1 MQFNRTNASSQSQA
15 TASVDVACRA
25 EQISLPF
32 SKALSPSKL
41 LSSLKNALT
50 ASAIAMSVVL
60 AVSPAAYAWQPGKD
74 GAGNITAANTVINTY
89 YTVPGDLA
97 AGATTIT
104 LSSSAGLS
112 AGDVLMIYQA
122 QGAAINATDTSAY
135 GSISN
140 LGNAGRYEFVS
151 VVSVSGNTVTI
162 GTLCTSGLRF
172 NYTAAGKI
180 QAVRVPQYTSLTV
193 SGTGSITSTP
203 WAGASGGIV
212 AAFVQNAATIGG
224 AGINVS
230 NQGFRGGQVEQST
243 SAFDATVVTAFR
255 SASANDG
262 AEKGEGIAGAIADY
276 DGLNGRYGRGAPAN
290 GGGGGNGH
298 NAGGGGGSNG
308 NNGVAYTGTGNPNT
322 AAQGTSNAGQTVNC
336 WNQEGAGFANS
347 VSSGGGR
354 GGYSFANANADAR
367 TTAPGNAAWGGDQ
380 RDNVGG
386 FGGKPLTNDTAGRL
400 FFGGG
405 GGAGD
410 TNNGNGTAGG
420 SGGGLVF
427 LAAASVSGAG
437 GIQANGQTA
446 ASTPAGGIDAPGG
459 GGGGGSIIVSGTNS
473 ATLNAVG
480 GVGGSQNLNTTES
493 EGPGGGG
500 GGGFIAATGGT
511 QSVAGGANGTTNS
524 PAVDEFIHNG
534 ATVGAAGNAVAGPAL
549 SALPVCTLSG
559 PAVASISNATAFE
572 GNNLVHTVTLS
583 AATTVSTAYPFTL
596 AGNTATAGT
605 DFTATPTFSDG
616 VTLSGGVLT
625 VPAGVTTFTITY
637 PTLTDAV
644 SDNNETT
651 TVTVG
656 GVSGTG
662 TITDSAGTPFFPGGS
677 CPASGSGSGFYQTRQ
692 GITPANTGTVGTAL
706 LNFPAGV
713 LASGGTATNVYG
725 ALIPVGANGIG
736 VRSTDGYLYGLETA
750 SGVPRLVRLGQA
762 GIEVVG
768 DITGGGLPATGFI
781 PTGGAFDSLGRY
793 YFAGQNGAGNIA
805 PSAIYRVDN
814 IPAGAGAVTVSQVY
828 NLSATTVNVGD
839 IAFGPDGNL
848 YGATGS
854 ALFQFVLNE
863 ATSTATVNQKAI
875 TTVGGIG
882 SAFINNDGQFFVYD
896 NGNSALRRVDFSYGP
911 DFVSGTTTTQSPVT
925 INGAPPIPAQGQSTD
940 GASCV
945 NFRADLTVTKTN
957 GVGTLVAGST
967 TTYTLRVTNNGPTLT
982 SSAVFADVVAAG
994 LNKTAIA
1001 CSATPGQCVT
1011 PPTIAQL
1018 ESGSFILPTLG
1029 VGQFYE
1035 ITVTATVTATG
1046 N

>member
-1 MQFNRTNASSQSQA
+1 MYLNTKAHSLLQHIGRIGG
-15 TASVDVACRA
+15 TA
-25 EQISLPF
+25 LF
-32 SKALSPSKL
+32 SML
-41 LSSLKNALT
+41 L
-50 ASAIAMSVVL
+50 VVSTTQD
-60 AVSPAAYAWQPGKD
+60 ADAWQPGKD

-89 YTVPGDLA
+89 YTVPGNLA
-97 AGATTIT
+97 AGDTTIT
-104 LSSSAGLS
+104 LSSTAGLS

-122 QGAAINATDTSAY
+122 QGATIDATDTASY
-135 GSISN
+135 GAITALN
-140 LGNAGRYEFVS
+140 NAGRYEFVS
-151 VVSVSGNTVTI
+151 VVSVTGSTVTI
-162 GTLCTSGLRF
+162 GTFCTAGLRF

-193 SGTGSITSTP
+193 SGAGSITSTP

-212 AAFVQNAATIGG
+212 AAFVQNAATLGG

-230 NQGFRGGQVEQST
+230 GQGFRGGQVEQNTSPTGANVVTTFRST
-243 SAFDATVVTAFR
+243 SG
-255 SASANDG
+255 NDG
-262 AEKGEGIAGAIADY
+262 AEKGESIAGAIAGY
-276 DGLNGRYGRGAPAN
+276 DALNGRYGRGAPAN

-298 NAGGGGGSNG
+298 NSGGGGGSNG
-308 NNGVAYTGTGNPNT
+308 NNGVAYTGTGNPNA
-322 AAQGTSNAGQTVNC
+322 AAQGTSTAAQTANC
-336 WNQEGAGFANS
+336 WDQEAVGFATS
-347 VSSGGGR
+347 TSSGGGR
-354 GGYSFANANADAR
+354 GGYSYASANANAR
-367 TTAPGNAAWGGDQ
+367 NTPPGDAAWGGDR

-386 FGGKPLTNDTAGRL
+386 FGGRPLNNDTAGRL

-410 TNNGNGTAGG
+410 TNNGNGTAGAP
-420 SGGGLVF
+420 GGGLVF
-427 LAAASVSGAG
+427 LAAASASGTG
-437 GIQANGQTA
+437 GIQANGQA
-446 ASTPAGGIDAPGG
+446 AANANGIDAPGG

-473 ATLNAVG
+473 ATLSAAG
-480 GVGGSQNLNTTES
+480 GVGGNQNLNTNES

-500 GGGFIAATGGT
+500 GGGFIAASGGT
-511 QSVAGGANGTTNS
+511 QSVVGGANGSTNS
-524 PAVDEFIHNG
+524 PALDEFIHNG
-534 ATVGAAGNAVAGPAL
+534 ATVGAAGNTTGGPAL

-559 PAVASISNATAFE
+559 PAVASVSNATAFE

-583 AATTVSTAYPFTL
+583 AATTLPATYPFL
-596 AGNTATAGT
+596 LVGNTATAGT
-605 DFTATPTFSDG
+605 DFTATAPVFSNG
-616 VTLSGGVLT
+616 VTLAGGVLT

-637 PTLTDAV
+637 PTLVDAI

-662 TITDSAGTPFFPGGS
+662 TITDSAGTPFFTGGS
-677 CPASGSGSGFYQTRQ
+677 CPTPVSFYQTRQ
-692 GITPANTGTVGTAL
+692 GITPATTGTVGTAL

-713 LASGGTATNVYG
+713 LTSGGTATNVYG
-725 ALIPVGANGIG
+725 ALIPIGANGVG

-750 SGVPRLVRLGQA
+750 SGVPRLVRLGQS

-793 YFAGQNGAGNIA
+793 YFAGQNGGGNLS
-805 PSAIYRVDN
+805 PSAIYRVDS
-814 IPAGAGAVTVSQVY
+814 IPAGTGAVTVSQVY

-854 ALFQFVLNE
+854 ALFQFVLNA

-875 TTVGGIG
+875 SSVGVIG
-882 SAFINNDGQFFVYD
+882 SAFINNGGQFFVYD
-896 NGNSALRRVDFSYGP
+896 NGTSELRRVDFSYGP
-911 DFVSGTTTTQSPVT
+911 DFVSGAATTQAPVV
-925 INGAPPIPAQGQSTD
+925 INGAAPIPAQGQSTD

-945 NFRADLTVTKTN
+945 NFRADLAVTKTN
-957 GVGTLVAGST
+957 GVSTLVAGST
-967 TTYTLRVTNNGPTLT
+967 TTYTVRVTNNGPTLT
-982 SSAVFADVVAAG
+982 SSAVFADVAAPG
-994 LNKTAIA
+994 LNKTAIT

-1018 ESGSFILPTLG
+1018 ESGNFILPTLG

-1035 ITVTATVTATG
+1035 ITITATVTATG

>member
-1 MQFNRTNASSQSQA
+1 MQFNHTSASLQSQI
-15 TASVDVACRA
+15 TAIVQVTDSAKK
-25 EQISLPF
+25 ISPH
-32 SKALSPSKL
+32 SIDRPSSSKL
-41 LSSLKNALT
+41 MKRIKNAVTT
-50 ASAIAMSVVL
+50 AVIATSVMLV
-60 AVSPAAYAWQPGKD
+60 ASPAAYAWQPGKD
-74 GAGNITAANTVINTY
+74 GAGSIAAANTVINTY
-89 YTVPGDLA
+89 YAVPGNLNQGD
-97 AGATTIT
+97 TTIA
-104 LSSSAGLS
+104 LSSAAGLS

-122 QGAAINATDTSAY
+122 QGATIDATNASSY
-135 GSISN
+135 GSISSLN
-140 LGNAGRYEFVS
+140 NAGRYEFVS
-151 VVSVSGNTVTI
+151 VVSVAGNTVTI
-162 GTLCTSGLRF
+162 STFCTAGLRF
-172 NYTAAGKI
+172 NYTATGKI
-180 QAVRVPQYTSLTV
+180 QAVRVPQYTTLTV

-203 WAGASGGIV
+203 WAGTSGGIV

-243 SAFDATVVTAFR
+243 SPVDANVVTSFR
-255 SASANDG
+255 STSANDG
-262 AEKGEGIAGAIADY
+262 AEKGEGIAGAIIDY

-308 NNGVAYTGTGNPNT
+308 NNGVAYTGTGNPN
-322 AAQGTSNAGQTVNC
+322 AGAQGTSTAAQTAAC
-336 WNQEGAGFANS
+336 WNLEGANFATS
-347 VSSGGGR
+347 TSSGGGR
-354 GGYSFANANADAR
+354 GGYSFAGGDGNALTD
-367 TTAPGNAAWGGDQ
+367 APGAAAWGGDQ

-386 FGGKPLTNDTAGRL
+386 FGGKPLSNDTAGRL
-400 FFGGG
+400 FLGGG

-446 ASTPAGGIDAPGG
+446 ASTGAGGIDAPGG
-459 GGGGGSIIVSGTNS
+459 GGGGGSIIISGTNS
-473 ATLNAVG
+473 AALSAAG
-480 GVGGSQNLNTTES
+480 GVGGTQNLNTAES

-511 QSVAGGANGTTNS
+511 QSVAGGANGTTTS
-524 PAVDEFIHNG
+524 PSLSEFIYNG
-534 ATVGAAGNAVAGPAL
+534 ATVGAAGNATGGPAL
-549 SALPVCTLSG
+549 SALPLCTLTG
-559 PAVASISNATAFE
+559 PAVASVSNATAFE
-572 GNNLVHTVTLS
+572 GSNLVHTVTLS
-583 AATTVSTAYPFTL
+583 AATTSPATYPFVL

-605 DFTATPTFSDG
+605 DFTATAPVFSNG
-616 VTLSGGVLT
+616 VTLVGGVLN

-662 TITDSAGTPFFPGGS
+662 TITDAAGTPFFTAGT
-677 CPASGSGSGFYQTRQ
+677 CPADFYQTRQ
-692 GITPANTGTVGTAL
+692 GAAGTAL
-706 LNFPAGV
+706 LNFPASV
-713 LASGGTATNVYG
+713 LTAGGTATNVYG
-725 ALIPVGANGIG
+725 AVIPVGANGIG
-736 VRSTDGYLYGLETA
+736 VRSTDGYLYGLQTNTGIPA
-750 SGVPRLVRLGQA
+750 LVRLGQS

-768 DITGGGLPATGFI
+768 NITGGGLPATGFT
-781 PTGGAFDSLGRY
+781 PTGGAFDALGRY
-793 YFAGQNGAGNIA
+793 YFAGQGGGGNIT
-805 PSAIYRVDN
+805 PSAIYRVDT
-814 IPAGAGAVTVSQVY
+814 IPAGTGAVTVSQVY
-828 NLSATTVNVGD
+828 NLSTATVNVGD

-848 YGATGS
+848 YGATGTGI
-854 ALFQFVLNE
+854 FQFVLNA

-875 TTVGGIG
+875 GTVGGIG

-896 NGNSALRRVDFSYGP
+896 NGNSALRRVDFSYGA
-911 DFVSGTTTTQSPVT
+911 DFITGTAATQSPVT
-925 INGAPPIPAQGQSTD
+925 INGAAPIPSPGESTD

-945 NFRADLTVTKTN
+945 NFRADLAVTKTN
-957 GVGTLVAGST
+957 GVTALVSGST

-982 SSAVFADVVAAG
+982 SSAIFADVAAPG
-994 LNKTAIA
+994 LTKTAIV
-1001 CSATPGQCVT
+1001 CSATPGQCAT
-1011 PPTIAQL
+1011 APTIAQL
-1018 ESGSFILPTLG
+1018 ESGTFTLPTLG

>member
-1 MQFNRTNASSQSQA
+1 MRFNHNNASLQSQA
-15 TASVDVACRA
+15 IVQVTESAKKIAPHQVDRP
-25 EQISLPF
+25 S
-32 SKALSPSKL
+32 SSKL
-41 LSSLKNALT
+41 IRALKNAVAT
-50 ASAIAMSVVL
+50 SVVAMSVVL
-60 AVSPAAYAWQPGKD
+60 AASPAAYAWQPGKD

-89 YTVPGDLA
+89 YTVPGNLA
-97 AGATTIT
+97 AGATTVT
-104 LSSSAGLS
+104 LNSATGLS

-122 QGAAINATDTSAY
+122 QGASINAGASANY
-135 GSISN
+135 GNITALN
-140 LGNAGRYEFVS
+140 NAGRYEFVS
-151 VVSVSGNTVTI
+151 VVSVAGNTVTI
-162 GTLCTSGLRF
+162 GTFCTAGLRF
-172 NYTAAGKI
+172 NYTATGKI

-193 SGTGSITSTP
+193 SGAGSITSTP

-230 NQGFRGGQVEQST
+230 NQGFRGGQVEQNT
-243 SAFDATVVTAFR
+243 SAFDATVVTSFR

-308 NNGVAYTGTGNPNT
+308 NNGVAYTGTGNPN
-322 AAQGTSNAGQTVNC
+322 ANAQGTSDAAQTATC
-336 WNQEGAGFANS
+336 WNLETAGFATS
-347 VSSGGGR
+347 ASSGGGR
-354 GGYSFANANADAR
+354 GGYSFASLNGNAITD
-367 TTAPGNAAWGGDQ
+367 APGAAAWGGDQ

-386 FGGKPLTNDTAGRL
+386 FGGRPLNNDTAGRL
-400 FFGGG
+400 FLGGG

-420 SGGGLVF
+420 RGGGLVF
-427 LAAASVSGAG
+427 LAAASISGAG

-473 ATLNAVG
+473 TDLSAVG
-480 GVGGSQNLNTTES
+480 GVGGTQNLDTAES

-500 GGGFIAATGGT
+500 GGGYIAATGGT
-511 QSVAGGANGTTNS
+511 QSVAGGANGTTTS
-524 PAVDEFIHNG
+524 PSLAEFIYNG
-534 ATVGAAGNAVAGPAL
+534 ATVGAAGNTVGGPAL
-549 SALPVCTLSG
+549 SALPLCTLNG
-559 PAVASISNATAFE
+559 PPVASVSNATVFE
-572 GNNLVHTVTLS
+572 GGNLVHTVTLS
-583 AATTVSTAYPFTL
+583 AATALPATYPFVL
-596 AGNTATAGT
+596 AGNTATAGA
-605 DFTATPTFSDG
+605 DFDATAPVFSDG
-616 VTLSGGVLT
+616 VTLVGGVLN
-625 VPAGVTTFTITY
+625 VPAGVTTFTISY
-637 PTLTDAV
+637 PTLADAI

-651 TVTVG
+651 TVAVG

-662 TITDSAGTPFFPGGS
+662 TITDSAGSPFFPGGS
-677 CPASGSGSGFYQTRQ
+677 CPAPVSFYQTRQ
-692 GITPANTGTVGTAL
+692 GITPATTGAVGTAL

-713 LASGGTATNVYG
+713 LTSGGTATNVYG

-768 DITGGGLPATGFI
+768 DITGGGLPATGFT
-781 PTGGAFDSLGRY
+781 PTGGAFDGLGRY
-793 YFAGQNGAGNIA
+793 YFAGQGGGGNIT

-814 IPAGAGAVTVSQVY
+814 IPAGTGTVTVSQVY
-828 NLSATTVNVGD
+828 NLSTATVNVGD

-848 YGATGS
+848 YGATGTG
-854 ALFQFVLNE
+854 LFQFVLNA

-875 TTVGGIG
+875 GTVGGIG
-882 SAFINNDGQFFVYD
+882 SAFIDNDGQFFVYD
-896 NGNSALRRVDFSYGP
+896 NGTSELRRVDFSYGP
-911 DFVSGTTTTQSPVT
+911 DFLTGTATTQSPVI
-925 INGAPPIPAQGQSTD
+925 INGPAPIPAEGQSTD

-945 NFRADLTVTKTN
+945 NFRADLAVTKTN
-957 GVGTLVAGST
+957 GVTTLVSGST

-982 SSAVFADVVAAG
+982 SSAIFADVVAVG
-994 LNKTAIA
+994 LTKTAIA

-1011 PPTIAQL
+1011 PPTIAEL
-1018 ESGSFILPTLG
+1018 ESGTFTLPTLG